1 MQAFCR
7 KKVMFLWLGWAIAA
21 QAAVAQTPAQL
32 LRQADS
38 LFAKNQ
44 VEQARLAYEKIAVV
58 ERRVHPVMY
67 LKLAELH
74 EQQDHDADALHYL
87 NRYYEVRPSADVLRK
102 MSDLAAQHDWV
113 GYELN
118 DFNLLVLL
126 YKQYGHY
133 LVGVMLALAA
143 YVFGVLLI
151 KKIKHQYIL
160 PRHLVLFLLYL
171 LGVGILVNLPENYA
185 VAIVRAPRAILRVD
199 PSAAAPVADAVAKG
213 NRLNVL
219 GNNDVWLRVV
229 WNNQL
234 TYVRQSDVWLV
245 D

>member
-1 MQAFCR
+1 MFWGLAWALGLQA
-7 KKVMFLWLGWAIAA
+7 VG
-21 QAAVAQTPAQL
+21 AQTPEYL
-32 LRQADS
+32 LHRADS
-38 LFAKNQ
+38 LFAQNR
-44 VEQARLAYEKIAVV
+44 VEAARLLYEQLV
-58 ERRVHPVMY
+58 RQRDQSHPTVF
-67 LKLAELH
+67 LKLAQLH
-74 EQQDHDADALHYL
+74 ELEHRDAEALHYL

-102 MSDLAAQHDWV
+102 MSELADEHDWI

-151 KKIKHQYIL
+151 KKFKHQYIL

-185 VAIVRAPRAILRVD
+185 VAIVRSPKAMLRVD
-199 PSAAAPVADAVAKG
+199 PSAAAPVADAVGKG

-219 GNNDVWLRVV
+219 GNDDVWLRVV
-229 WNNQL
+229 WNNQF

>member
-1 MQAFCR
+1 ML
-7 KKVMFLWLGWAIAA
+7 VV
-21 QAAVAQTPAQL
+21 QAAVAQMPDAL
-32 LRQADS
+32 LHRADS
-38 LFAKNQ
+38 LFAKNRL
-44 VEQARLAYEKIAVV
+44 ESARQTYEKIASARSPVNPVV
-58 ERRVHPVMY
+58 YV
-67 LKLAELH
+67 KLAELH
-74 EQQDHDADALHYL
+74 ERQNQDADALHYL
-87 NRYYEVRPSADVLRK
+87 NRYYELRPSVDVLRK
-102 MSDLAAQHDWV
+102 MSDLADKHDWV

-133 LVGVMLALAA
+133 LVLLLLTLGG
-143 YVFGVLLI
+143 YVFAVLLI
-151 KKIKHQYIL
+151 KKFKHQYIL

-185 VAIVRAPRAILRVD
+185 VAIVRAPYAILRVD
-199 PSAAAPVADAVAKG
+199 PSAAAPVADAVGQG

-219 GNNDVWLRVV
+219 GNDDVWLRVV
-229 WNNQL
+229 WNNQF

>member
-7 KKVMFLWLGWAIAA
+7 KKIMFWGLAWAMGV
-21 QAAVAQTPAQL
+21 QAVVAQTTFQL
-32 LRQADS
+32 LREADS
-38 LFAKNQ
+38 LFAQNRG
-44 VEQARLAYEKIAVV
+44 EAARLKYEQLVRQPGQTQPTV
-58 ERRVHPVMY
+58 F
-67 LKLAELH
+67 LKLAQLYER
-74 EQQDHDADALHYL
+74 QNRDADALHHL
-87 NRYYEVRPSADVLRK
+87 NRYYELRPSAEVLRK
-102 MSDLAAQHDWV
+102 MSELADEHDWV

-143 YVFGVLLI
+143 YVFSVLLI
-151 KKIKHQYIL
+151 KKFKHQYIL

-185 VAIVRAPRAILRVD
+185 VAIVRSPTAILRIE
-199 PSAAAPVADAVAKG
+199 PSAAAAVADAVGMG

-219 GNNDVWLRVV
+219 GNDDVWLRVV

-234 TYVRQSDVWLV
+234 SYVRQSDVWLV
-245 D
+245 H

>member
-1 MQAFCR
+1 MFCG
-7 KKVMFLWLGWAIAA
+7 VLVALWL
-21 QAAVAQTPAQL
+21 QAAVAQTPEQR
-32 LRQADS
+32 LRRADS
-38 LFAKNQ
+38 LYALNRL
-44 VEQARLAYEKIAVV
+44 EPARLAYETIASADDFVNPVV
-58 ERRVHPVMY
+58 Y

-74 EQQDHDADALHYL
+74 ERRNQDAEALHYL

-102 MSDLAAQHDWV
+102 MSDLAEKHAWV

-133 LVGVMLALAA
+133 LVGVLLALAA
-143 YVFGVLLI
+143 YVFGVLLV

-185 VAIVRAPRAILRVD
+185 VAIVRAPNAVLRVD
-199 PSAAAPVADAVAKG
+199 PSAAAPVVDAVGKG
-213 NRLNVL
+213 NRLSVL
-219 GNNDVWLRVV
+219 GNDDVWLRVV
-229 WNNQL
+229 WNNQF
-234 TYVRQSDVWLV
+234 TYVRQRDVWLV
-245 D
+245 N